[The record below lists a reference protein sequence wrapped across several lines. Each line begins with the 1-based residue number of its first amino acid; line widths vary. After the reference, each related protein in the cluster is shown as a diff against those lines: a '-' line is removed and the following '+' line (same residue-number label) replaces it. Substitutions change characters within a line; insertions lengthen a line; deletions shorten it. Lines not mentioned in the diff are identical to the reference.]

1 MNNGVFTKSEELTA
15 LLIAGGLP
23 ENEVNDF
30 VAFVYAPSYEQAIDE
45 VMAYRL
51 GIVAESLSPHW
62 IIENLRTIADGNDKV
77 AAVAALDV
85 LQRMN
90 RELFNPE
97 FLFKKRG

>member
-1 MNNGVFTKSEELTA
+1 MNNGVFSKSEELAA

-23 ENEVNDF
+23 KKEVHDF
-30 VAFVYAPSYEQAIDE
+30 VNFVYEPSHEKAIDE
-45 VMAYRL
+45 VMAYRF
-51 GIVAESLSPHW
+51 GIIAESLSPHW

-85 LQRMN
+85 PQRMN

>member
-1 MNNGVFTKSEELTA
+1 
-15 LLIAGGLP
+15 
-23 ENEVNDF
+23 VNDF

-62 IIENLRTIADGNDKV
+62 IIENLRAIADGNDKS

-85 LQRMN
+85 LRQMS
-90 RELFNPE
+90 LKFYPE
-97 FLFKKRG
+97 FILRAAK